1 MSNVNFKDAGVLNNT
16 TSLNLSKNKIQES
29 CAEFVLRLDLLNK
42 LHAVKRAIEESSIEN
57 TILNIHKIKDI
68 DDTLEIS
75 REELTDKTLAQQVD
89 VYRTNVLEKLDQN
102 INKHIDE
109 QSDLM
114 GSIEESATALKELV
128 TAFTTQLEDKQPITS
143 NKLDNA
149 IGDDLTTSYKIIS
162 AKDHADA
169 TLPFMNRFRYAMSFF
184 HQSGYLYDFDAEDF
198 TKGMPFYQEGMFAE
212 DDQTYFPRDLNIKK
226 SKFSTMDWSGRRL
239 LAAYEQIEKAVP
251 KHADAM
257 ISAASTI
264 RKIMMAQKKTATIKQ
279 TQICY
284 AMYNLV
290 NNYAKSTR
298 AFMHMFY
305 NLLDN

>member
-1 MSNVNFKDAGVLNNT
+1 MSNISFKDAGVLNNT

-29 CAEFVLRLDLLNK
+29 CAEFALRLDLLNK

-75 REELTDKTLAQQVD
+75 REEFTDKTLAQQVD
-89 VYRTNVLEKLDQN
+89 IYRTNVLEKLDQN

-114 GSIEESATALKELV
+114 GGIEESVTALKELV
-128 TAFTTQLEDKQPITS
+128 NEFTTQLEDKQPITS

-149 IGDDLTTSYKIIS
+149 IGDDLTTGYKIIS
-162 AKDHADA
+162 AKDYADV
-169 TLPFMNRFRYAMSFF
+169 TLTFMNRFNYARSFF
-184 HQSGYLYDFDAEDF
+184 HPSGYLYDFDAEEF
-198 TKGMPFYQEGMFAE
+198 TKGMPFYQEGMFHE

-226 SKFSTMDWSGRRL
+226 SKFSTMDWNGRRL
-239 LAAYEQIEKAVP
+239 MLAYEQLEKVVP
-251 KHADAM
+251 KHADV
-257 ISAASTI
+257 ITSATSAI

-290 NNYAKSTR
+290 DSYAKATR